1 MYVHYI
7 LYKEISFK
15 ISIMMTGLTT
25 LRKYKTT
32 LSVDLH
38 VQNPKTIQDNTKYI
52 NFDQLTLD

>member
-25 LRKYKTT
+25 LCKYKTT